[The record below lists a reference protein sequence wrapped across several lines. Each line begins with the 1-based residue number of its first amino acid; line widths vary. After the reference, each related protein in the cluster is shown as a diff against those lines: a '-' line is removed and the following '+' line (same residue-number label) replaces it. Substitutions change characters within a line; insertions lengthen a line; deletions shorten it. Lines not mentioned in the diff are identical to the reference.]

1 MPRSAHTALYDAF
14 RKELVA
20 MRRRAGL
27 TQRGLAERLGRERSM
42 VARIELG
49 ERRLDV
55 VEFYWFCRILGESP
69 GRSASRVMGVLDR
82 ADPLTRNDY
91 AIPARSSLFRA
102 ADRERPG

>member
-1 MPRSAHTALYDAF
+1 MPKAVHAALYDAF
-14 RKELVA
+14 RREVVG
-20 MRRRAGL
+20 MRERAGL
-27 TQRGLAERLGRERSM
+27 TQRGLAERMSRERSM

-55 VEFYWFCRILGESP
+55 VEFYWLCRILGEDP
-69 GRSASRVMGVLDR
+69 RRSASRVMGAIEK

-102 ADRERPG
+102 AERE